1 MVITSRVKRATD
13 HSDDSGPGP
22 SADAL
27 SIGRRIRHYRTAAGL
42 TLGQL
47 GERIDRAPSQISVL
61 ENGKREPGLGQL
73 RDLAAA
79 LGVTTDDLLDPSPVD
94 ARQAL
99 ELEVERNQMSPLY
112 SSLHL
117 PAVKVKS
124 LPQDALEAIAGLQ
137 RQLTTM
143 VRRRAATPEEA
154 RRVNRALREQ
164 MRQQGNHFPELEKVA
179 GEVLARIGYDGGP
192 LSQRQTAAVADHL
205 GYSLHYVSDLP
216 SSTRAVADTENRRL
230 YLSHEDVTGHDPR
243 SHLLTALASHIL
255 GHSAPADYEEFL
267 TQRVEANYLSAAL
280 MLPESEAVPLLQ
292 RAKKNRSISVEELR
306 DVFGVSYETAAHRF
320 TNLATAHLG
329 LPVHFMKVHSSGT
342 VHKAY
347 SNDGL
352 PFPTD
357 PLGAIEG
364 QYACKRFTS
373 RTVHRVA
380 DRFSPYFQYTDTPGG
395 TFWCTARVLPG
406 GDFSV
411 SVGVPFAHVGWF
423 EGRETTKRSASRCP
437 DPSCCREAPDELAKK
452 WEHASWPS
460 ARTHASLLAAVPP
473 GIFPGVDT
481 TEVYTFLERHEP
493 DEG

>member
-61 ENGKREPGLGQL
+61 ENGKREPGLGRL

-280 MLPESEAVPLLQ
+280 MLPESEAVPL
-292 RAKKNRSISVEELR
+292 RSERRRTGRFLWKSSVTCSESR
-306 DVFGVSYETAAHRF
+306 MR
-320 TNLATAHLG
+320 
-329 LPVHFMKVHSSGT
+329 P
-342 VHKAY
+342 
-347 SNDGL
+347 
-352 PFPTD
+352 PRTD
-357 PLGAIEG
+357 S
-364 QYACKRFTS
+364 RTS
-373 RTVHRVA
+373 RRPTWGC
-380 DRFSPYFQYTDTPGG
+380 P
-395 TFWCTARVLPG
+395 CT
-406 GDFSV
+406 S
-411 SVGVPFAHVGWF
+411 
-423 EGRETTKRSASRCP
+423 
-437 DPSCCREAPDELAKK
+437 
-452 WEHASWPS
+452 
-460 ARTHASLLAAVPP
+460 
-473 GIFPGVDT
+473 
-481 TEVYTFLERHEP
+481 
-493 DEG
+493 

>member
-1 MVITSRVKRATD
+1 MVISTRVRRATER
-13 HSDDSGPGP
+13 SDDSSAAP

-27 SIGRRIRHYRTAAGL
+27 SIGRRIRHYRTEAGL

-117 PAVKVKS
+117 PPVKVKS

-137 RQLTTM
+137 RQLTSM

-205 GYSLHYVSDLP
+205 G
-216 SSTRAVADTENRRL
+216 
-230 YLSHEDVTGHDPR
+230 
-243 SHLLTALASHIL
+243 
-255 GHSAPADYEEFL
+255 
-267 TQRVEANYLSAAL
+267 
-280 MLPESEAVPLLQ
+280 
-292 RAKKNRSISVEELR
+292 
-306 DVFGVSYETAAHRF
+306 
-320 TNLATAHLG
+320 
-329 LPVHFMKVHSSGT
+329 
-342 VHKAY
+342 
-347 SNDGL
+347 
-352 PFPTD
+352 
-357 PLGAIEG
+357 
-364 QYACKRFTS
+364 
-373 RTVHRVA
+373 
-380 DRFSPYFQYTDTPGG
+380 
-395 TFWCTARVLPG
+395 
-406 GDFSV
+406 
-411 SVGVPFAHVGWF
+411 
-423 EGRETTKRSASRCP
+423 
-437 DPSCCREAPDELAKK
+437 
-452 WEHASWPS
+452 
-460 ARTHASLLAAVPP
+460 
-473 GIFPGVDT
+473 
-481 TEVYTFLERHEP
+481 
-493 DEG
+493 